1 MLAVVGFFIFLGG
14 GALAYSAAAYPA
26 YERPAEVVAG
36 ILLMAGLA
44 LLGIGLQVSLD
55 PIFGH

>member
-1 MLAVVGFFIFLGG
+1 MLAITGFFVFLGG

-26 YERPAEVVAG
+26 YERAAEVVAG

-55 PIFGH
+55 MALGH